1 MERPLTSAVT
11 PEATPPVWLQEK
23 TQRLQALFNQREQKG
38 GDLHPVGELMQDFE
52 PPMQQKKFSE
62 AEALV
67 DRAFKLLAET
77 TPQEQPPPPSQAGR
91 PQSLQQKVQRLQ
103 ALFDNAN
110 KRGADLQPVDELLQD
125 FGPLVRQQKFS
136 EAEALVDRAL
146 ANLLKRTK
154 ARVRIVENHE
164 KFCAVSQSLK
174 RHRQRVRSG
183 HWRKRPDAVSYLVM
197 EDCEPCRNYIISE
210 MSF

>member
-38 GDLHPVGELMQDFE
+38 GDLQPVGELMQDFE

-103 ALFDNAN
+103 ALFE
-110 KRGADLQPVDELLQD
+110 Q
-125 FGPLVRQQKFS
+125 RQQEGGRS
-136 EAEALVDRAL
+136 ATGRRA
-146 ANLLKRTK
+146 A
-154 ARVRIVENHE
+154 AR
-164 KFCAVSQSLK
+164 L
-174 RHRQRVRSG
+174 
-183 HWRKRPDAVSYLVM
+183 RPPHTATEVQ
-197 EDCEPCRNYIISE
+197 
-210 MSF
+210 

>member
-67 DRAFKLLAET
+67 DRAFKLLAVGGAWWLRRDAFSSGSWGAASSERR
-77 TPQEQPPPPSQAGR
+77 QARSWPGCF
-91 PQSLQQKVQRLQ
+91 L
-103 ALFDNAN
+103 
-110 KRGADLQPVDELLQD
+110 
-125 FGPLVRQQKFS
+125 
-136 EAEALVDRAL
+136 
-146 ANLLKRTK
+146 
-154 ARVRIVENHE
+154 RI
-164 KFCAVSQSLK
+164 
-174 RHRQRVRSG
+174 
-183 HWRKRPDAVSYLVM
+183 P
-197 EDCEPCRNYIISE
+197 
-210 MSF
+210 